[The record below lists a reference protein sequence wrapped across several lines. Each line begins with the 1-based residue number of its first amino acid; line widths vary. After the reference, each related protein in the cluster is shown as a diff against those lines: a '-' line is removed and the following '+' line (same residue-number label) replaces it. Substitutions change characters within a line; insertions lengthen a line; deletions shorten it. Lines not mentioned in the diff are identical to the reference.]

1 MHTLTTFSQ
10 SCGYAVPFFD
20 YRAERTKLEEFAVR
34 RETIDNAAPA
44 SSQELA
50 PDGLK
55 EYWKIHDT
63 ESIDGLPG
71 VQTAFK
77 STRRFEEYPQTTSTP
92 TNSVS
97 DGSINVKV
105 GQSSPLNM
113 TVLMMIL
120 AFGAGIIFAA
130 QVRNIVELV
139 GLHLP

>member
-1 MHTLTTFSQ
+1 LTTFSQ

-20 YRAERTKLEEFAVR
+20 YRAERTKLQEFAIR

-44 SSQELA
+44 SSSQELA

-55 EYWKIHDT
+55 EYWKVHDA

-77 STRRFEEYPQTTSTP
+77 STRRFEEYPQTMSNSTI
-92 TNSVS
+92 TTS
-97 DGSINVKV
+97 DGSTNIKA
-105 GQSSPLNM
+105 GQSRPLNM
-113 TVLMMIL
+113 TVFLMIL

-130 QVRNIVELV
+130 QVQNIVERV
-139 GLHLP
+139 GSYLL